1 MRAVEPGWRFVKD
14 RTLDQA
20 RRELGERGIRI
31 SESLTL
37 VLSKDDAEA
46 MGCFPSA
53 IFADAPAI
61 LVFAPTPVDRSSP
74 FEQRLL
80 DHWRTLYSLRAP
92 TTNAVAVWASLP
104 WFAQR
109 EIEAVLNA
117 SDALPPEATRNPV
130 LTSP

>member
-1 MRAVEPGWRFVKD
+1 MSDEAELEARMRAVEPGWRFVKD

-53 IFADAPAI
+53 IFADVDRVALHP
-61 LVFAPTPVDRSSP
+61 PVDLHPLFAEHAADRSDVATVIG
-74 FEQRLL
+74 EQL
-80 DHWRTLYSLRAP
+80 A
-92 TTNAVAVWASLP
+92 
-104 WFAQR
+104 
-109 EIEAVLNA
+109 
-117 SDALPPEATRNPV
+117 
-130 LTSP
+130 